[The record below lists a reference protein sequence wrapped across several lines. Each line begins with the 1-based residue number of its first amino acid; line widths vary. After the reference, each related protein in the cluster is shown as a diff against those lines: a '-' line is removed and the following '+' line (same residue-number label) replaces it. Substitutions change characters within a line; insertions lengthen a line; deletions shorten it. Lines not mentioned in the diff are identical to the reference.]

1 MVDNNSSA
9 TQAWVIGANDLL
21 LGDFV
26 YLHEKPEWALDLI
39 TAQRF
44 YDKESAEQAL
54 QHIIANQKDEVV
66 GAELVPLLV
75 HANQSIE
82 LTRLRDRFR
91 EVGPTHRA
99 DLPRESNARIKQVL
113 S

>member
-1 MVDNNSSA
+1 MADSNNSSS
-9 TQAWVIGANDLL
+9 TESWVIGANDLL

-26 YLHEKPEWALDLI
+26 YLHEKQEWALDVS
-39 TAQRF
+39 TALRF
-44 YDKESAEQAL
+44 DVKDIAEQTL
-54 QHIIANQKDEVV
+54 QDIAANKTDEVV

-82 LTRLRDRFR
+82 LTRLRDRLR
-91 EVGPTHRA
+91 EGGPTHRA
-99 DLPRESNARIKQVL
+99 DLPRESNSRINK